1 MALGDIAL
9 MLQPMIDAAVSK
21 TAVFV
26 PLGRTFLALAV
37 VITVIFAVY
46 EWWTGNSH
54 GAIARVVHALLV
66 LSIPLTLLLGDNY
79 ANTMNTVRNFFASE
93 LTQPLMSGT
102 GSGSSAETLRD
113 TINVLS
119 ASMFPE
125 MQEAGAKTA
134 GDGGDHGVVNAVK
147 SAWANITS
155 PIDAL
160 FRLNVTVRQM
170 IYNLLLMIVAGFV
183 SLALIFALYGPLFA
197 LQIGIIFGPLLIAWL
212 PSPQFSHLAKS
223 WFQFVLTQGFTL
235 VIAVAIA
242 VIGATA
248 ISAFAAQMHGLAAGG
263 VDSSGFIE
271 AMVVQAG
278 GFIASLSV
286 LIFVG
291 LMLFKADNIASA
303 LIGGG
308 HAGSSGIA
316 AGLIARAAPKPAGG
330 GLAKTGG
337 VKP

>member
-1 MALGDIAL
+1 MALGDIAG
-9 MLQPMIDAAVSK
+9 MLQPMLDSANAM

-26 PLGRTFLALAV
+26 PMGRVFLALA
-37 VITVIFAVY
+37 ITITLLFSVY
-46 EWWTGNSH
+46 EWWLGNTH
-54 GAIARVVHALLV
+54 GAVARGTRAMIV
-66 LSIPLTLLLGDNY
+66 LSIPLALLAGDNY
-79 ANTMNTVRNFFASE
+79 SKAMDAARNFFAIE
-93 LTQPLMSGT
+93 MTQPIVGGASG
-102 GSGSSAETLRD
+102 GSVETLRN
-113 TINVLS
+113 TINTLTI
-119 ASMFPE
+119 SMFPE
-125 MQEAGAKTA
+125 MQDAAAKA
-134 GDGGDHGVVNAVK
+134 APASGSVVDVAK
-147 SAWANITS
+147 SVWSNITS

-160 FRLNVTVRQM
+160 FRLNLTVRQM

-212 PSPQFSHLAKS
+212 PSPQFSHLARS
-223 WFQFVLTQGFTL
+223 WFQFILTQGFTL

-242 VIGATA
+242 TIGATA

-278 GFIASLSV
+278 GFITSLSV
-286 LIFVG
+286 LVFVG
-291 LMLFKADNIASA
+291 LMLFKSDNIASA

-308 HAGSSGIA
+308 HAGSSSIA

-337 VKP
+337 GKS

>member
-9 MLQPMIDAAVSK
+9 MLQPMIDVAVSK

-37 VITVIFAVY
+37 VITAIFAVY
-46 EWWTGNSH
+46 EWWLGGAS
-54 GAIARVVHALLV
+54 GAIAKLVHMFVVV
-66 LSIPLTLLLGDNY
+66 SIPVTLLWGDNY
-79 ANTMNTVRNFFASE
+79 SSMMNTTRNFFASE
-93 LTQPLMSGT
+93 LTQPLL
-102 GSGSSAETLRD
+102 GSSGDAATTLSN
-113 TINVLS
+113 TINTLTT
-119 ASMFPE
+119 SMFPE
-125 MQEAGAKTA
+125 MQTA
-134 GDGGDHGVVNAVK
+134 AAPAAGGDSGVVDAAK
-147 SAWANITS
+147 SIWSNITS

-160 FRLNVTVRQM
+160 FRLNITVRQM

-212 PSPQFSHLAKS
+212 PSKQFSHLSRS
-223 WFQFVLTQGFTL
+223 WFQFILTQGFTL
-235 VIAVAIA
+235 VVAVAIA
-242 VIGATA
+242 TIGASA
-248 ISAFAAQMHGLAAGG
+248 ISAFAAQMHELAAGG

-271 AMVVQAG
+271 AAIVQAG
-278 GFIASLSV
+278 GFIASLAV

-291 LMLFKADNIASA
+291 LMLFKSDNIASA

-308 HAGSSGIA
+308 HAGGSGIA
-316 AGLIARAAPKPAGG
+316 AGLIARATPKLGG
-330 GLAKTGG
+330 GGGKAGG

>member
-26 PLGRTFLALAV
+26 PMGRIFLALAV
-37 VITVIFAVY
+37 TITAIFAIY
-46 EWWTGNSH
+46 EWWTGNAH
-54 GAIARVVHALLV
+54 GAIARVVRALLV
-66 LSIPLTLLLGDNY
+66 LSIPLTLLFGDNY
-79 ANTMNTVRNFFASE
+79 ATTMNTVRNFFASE
-93 LTQPLMSGT
+93 MTQPLVMGGA
-102 GSGSSAETLRD
+102 GSASSAETLRN
-113 TINVLS
+113 TINVLTT
-119 ASMFPE
+119 SMFPE
-125 MQEAGAKTA
+125 MQSAAVKPA
-134 GDGGDHGVVNAVK
+134 ADGDGGVVNAVK

-155 PIDAL
+155 PVDAL
-160 FRLNVTVRQM
+160 FRLNVTVRQL

-183 SLALIFALYGPLFA
+183 SLALIFSLYGPLFA

-223 WFQFVLTQGFTL
+223 WFQFVLTQGLTL

-242 VIGATA
+242 TIGATA
-248 ISAFAAQMHGLAAGG
+248 ISSFAAQMHGLAAGG
-263 VDSSGFIE
+263 LDSSGFIE
-271 AMVVQAG
+271 SAIVQSG

-286 LIFVG
+286 LVFVG
-291 LMLFKADNIASA
+291 LMLFKSDNIASA

-308 HAGSSGIA
+308 HAGSSGVA
-316 AGLIARAAPKPAGG
+316 AGLIARATPKLGG
-330 GLAKTGG
+330 GGGKTGG